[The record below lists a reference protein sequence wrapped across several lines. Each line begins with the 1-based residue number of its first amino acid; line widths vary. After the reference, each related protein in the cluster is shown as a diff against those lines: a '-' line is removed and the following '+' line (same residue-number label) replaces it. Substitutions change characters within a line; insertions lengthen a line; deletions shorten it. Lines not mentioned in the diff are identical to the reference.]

1 MHDPLQALGDLPE
14 PGDGVPPAGITE
26 RRVDRDPQEQAE
38 RARRGH
44 WLSSRSVS
52 PWRVEP

>member
-14 PGDGVPPAGITE
+14 PGDGVPPAGIAE
-26 RRVDRDPQEQAE
+26 RRVGRDPQEQAE

-44 WLSSRSVS
+44 WLPSRSVS